1 MSLYKTNVTDAML
14 AEDGPVAQAKGNDI
28 GALIGRQANDAIRG
42 QKNVYFDKE
51 QNYVYIVKGKIALK
65 ADYDKIVILLDK
77 FKTGFECKSCGGE
90 GTFEQCPRCLGEGKD
105 RFGQICGVCH
115 GEPANIIGKQCPDCR
130 GIGTSIVIPESAK
143 AIPTSGIIVSLG
155 PDCKTRKIGDRV
167 LFGAHTGYMLP
178 FKGNVKLR
186 IMREHEPLCSI
197 MMLDNDKSVLG
208 DFIHYE
214 DNPVND

>member
-1 MSLYKTNVTDAML
+1 MSYETDEML
-14 AEDGPVAQAKGNDI
+14 AEDSPVAQARGNNI
-28 GALIGRQANDAIRG
+28 GEIIGRQANDAIKG
-42 QKNVYFDKE
+42 QKNVVFDAEK
-51 QNYVYIVKGKIALK
+51 NYVYIVKGKIAIR

-77 FKTGFECKSCGGE
+77 FKTGYECSNCKGA
-90 GTFEQCPRCLGEGKD
+90 GTYEVCPKCNNQGKD
-105 RFGQICGVCH
+105 RFNQLCTFCG
-115 GEPANIIGKQCPDCR
+115 GEPEKIIGKTCATCR

-143 AIPTSGIIVSLG
+143 AIPTSGIIVSIG
-155 PDCKTRKIGDRV
+155 PDCKSRKIGDRV

-197 MMLDNDKSVLG
+197 MMLDNDESVLG

-214 DNPVND
+214 DNPVG

>member
-1 MSLYKTNVTDAML
+1 MSTKTDDML
-14 AEDGPVAQAKGNDI
+14 AEDSAVAQAKGNDI
-28 GALIGRQANDAIRG
+28 GALIGRQAIDSLKG
-42 QKNVYFDKE
+42 QKNVYFDKDE
-51 QNYVYIVKGKIALK
+51 NYVYIVKGKIAIK

-77 FKTGFECKSCGGE
+77 FKTGFECKVCAGA
-90 GTFEQCPRCLGEGKD
+90 GTLEACPRCAGSGKD
-105 RFGQICGVCH
+105 RFQQICPSCYGDNTKFQGQTCTACH
-115 GEPANIIGKQCPDCR
+115 

-143 AIPTSGIIVSLG
+143 AIPTSGIVVSIG
-155 PDCKTRKIGDRV
+155 PECKFRKVGDRV

-197 MMLDNDKSVLG
+197 MMLDNDESVLG

-214 DNPVND
+214 DNPTTE

>member
-1 MSLYKTNVTDAML
+1 MSTETDAML
-14 AEDGPVAQAKGNDI
+14 AEDSSVHQARGNNL
-28 GALIGRQANDAIRG
+28 GELIGRQAIDAVKG

-51 QNYVYIVKGKIALK
+51 QNYVYIVKGKIAIR

-77 FKTGFECKSCGGE
+77 FKTGFECKDCEGLGVLEHCPKCGGK
-90 GTFEQCPRCLGEGKD
+90 GQT
-105 RFGQICGVCH
+105 RFGEVCPSCY
-115 GEPANIIGKQCPDCR
+115 GDATKFANTTCALCR

-143 AIPTSGIIVSLG
+143 AIPTSGIVVSVG
-155 PDCKTRKIGDRV
+155 PNCKFRQIGDRV

-197 MMLDNDKSVLG
+197 MMLDNDENVLG

-214 DNPVND
+214 DNPAV

>member
-1 MSLYKTNVTDAML
+1 MSLDTDKML

-28 GALIGRQANDAIRG
+28 GALIGRQAKDALAG
-42 QKNVYFDKE
+42 QKNVYYDKDK
-51 QNYVYIVKGKIALK
+51 NYVYIVKGKIAIR

-77 FKTGFECKSCGGE
+77 FKTGYECKTCE
-90 GTFEQCPRCLGEGKD
+90 GAGTLEACPRCHGAGKD
-105 RFGQICGVCH
+105 RFNEICRTCYADT
-115 GEPANIIGKQCPDCR
+115 EKYKNKTCPDCR
-130 GIGTSIVIPESAK
+130 GIGTSIVIPEAAK
-143 AIPTSGIIVSLG
+143 AIPTSGIIVSVG
-155 PDCKTRKIGDRV
+155 PDCKTRKIGDRI

-197 MMLDNDKSVLG
+197 MMLDNDESVLG

-214 DNPVND
+214 DNVVNT